1 MLLVVL
7 AAAMVLIAFAI
18 PYHAP
23 RLGMLVGAAGL
34 ALSIAMMLHAPTP
47 ADQLPRDA
55 HLLFHLDFEL
65 DRPIGVALGL
75 YSMLWLM
82 IASVQLT
89 RQLTRQELH

>member
-1 MLLVVL
+1 MVLVVIT
-7 AAAMVLIAFAI
+7 AALVLIAFAV

-23 RLGMLVGAAGL
+23 RLGMVVGAAGL

-47 ADQLPRDA
+47 PDQLPRNA
-55 HLLFHLDFEL
+55 HLLVHLDFDL

-75 YSMLWLM
+75 FSMMWLM

-89 RQLTRQELH
+89 RRVTTR